1 MASSPPLKNDGGWQ
15 GGGQSDETS
24 KIFCGNVNFPK
35 MNRAISV
42 HGGRQSQIIIKSGLV
57 ITNNTLLK

>member
-1 MASSPPLKNDGGWQ
+1 MMGG
-15 GGGQSDETS
+15 GRGGQSDENS

-42 HGGRQSQIIIKSGLV
+42 HGGRQSRIIIKSGLV